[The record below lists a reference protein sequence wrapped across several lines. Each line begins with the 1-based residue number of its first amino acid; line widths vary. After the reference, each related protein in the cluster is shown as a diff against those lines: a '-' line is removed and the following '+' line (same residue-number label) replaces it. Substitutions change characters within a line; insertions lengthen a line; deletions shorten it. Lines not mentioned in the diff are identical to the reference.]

1 MSKLS
6 NSQRKRFA
14 GIICVMG
21 NRTPYDPILKD
32 LLENSF
38 VGRAD
43 GKLVLTAKGMVE
55 WERLATLAGL
65 RVDRNPPQVS

>member
-1 MSKLS
+1 
-6 NSQRKRFA
+6 
-14 GIICVMG
+14 MG
-21 NRTPYDPILKD
+21 NRTPYEPILED